1 MQLPTYP
8 AAMFLGDSNG
18 EGMSIVL
25 YFKLREN
32 FKNEISQQ
40 YQDSI
45 KVNHQRPKDRFI
57 FFKPFFVNARI
68 DRYRWFVTETSGR

>member
-1 MQLPTYP
+1 
-8 AAMFLGDSNG
+8 MFLGDSNG

-32 FKNEISQQ
+32 FEKEISQQ

-45 KVNHQRPKDRFI
+45 KVNHQKHKERS
-57 FFKPFFVNARI
+57 FFLNFLVNARI
-68 DRYRWFVTETSGR
+68 DRYIWFVAETSGG